1 MILVD
6 TSIWIDHL
14 RQFNEYLADLLE
26 RDLVLMHPFV
36 LGELA
41 LGSIK
46 DQRRTIARLSKLRV
60 AAVASPAEVLTLIDK
75 RQLHGTGIGYV
86 DAHLLAA
93 IYTSSAAGLQLWTR
107 DRRLRAVAERLE
119 IAWSGPRLQ

>member
-26 RDLVLMHPFV
+26 RDQVLMHPFV

-46 DQRRTIARLSKLRV
+46 DQKRTIARLSKLRV
-60 AAVASPAEVLTLIDK
+60 AAVASPAEVLTLIDN
-75 RQLHGTGIGYV
+75 RRLHGTGIGYV

-93 IYTSSAAGLQLWTR
+93 IYTSSAVGLQLWTR
-107 DRRLRAVAERLE
+107 DRRLRVVAERLE